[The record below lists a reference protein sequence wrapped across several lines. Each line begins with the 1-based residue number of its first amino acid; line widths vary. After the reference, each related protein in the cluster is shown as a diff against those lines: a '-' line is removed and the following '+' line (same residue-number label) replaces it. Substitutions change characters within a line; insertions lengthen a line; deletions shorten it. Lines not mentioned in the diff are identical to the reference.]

1 MFATLCDTTFRACEV
16 FRERKNRRKREKVVE
31 AASGELLVWVKERP
45 VEGKA
50 NEAVIAALAK
60 YFGCAKSMI
69 SIRSGHA
76 SRVKRVE
83 ILS

>member
-1 MFATLCDTTFRACEV
+1 MSVKTGAKE
-16 FRERKNRRKREKVVE
+16 KKVVE